1 MWEGCGAR
9 VREIPGLDEV
19 GESVQ
24 KITTTMIC
32 RATSGNVGDSASV
45 VLAGPVSVLA

>member
-1 MWEGCGAR
+1 VDG
-9 VREIPGLDEV
+9 V

-24 KITTTMIC
+24 KVTTIMIR
-32 RATSGNVGDSASV
+32 RATSGNVGDSSSV